1 MAVPAYSFPYYC
13 NMDTGFMPDSLYD
26 PNFSVTRS
34 AEKFRNNNAG
44 AEFDLS
50 PEKLDRSHEMSD
62 GSTRNKTVL
71 VTS

>member
-1 MAVPAYSFPYYC
+1 
-13 NMDTGFMPDSLYD
+13 MPDSLYD